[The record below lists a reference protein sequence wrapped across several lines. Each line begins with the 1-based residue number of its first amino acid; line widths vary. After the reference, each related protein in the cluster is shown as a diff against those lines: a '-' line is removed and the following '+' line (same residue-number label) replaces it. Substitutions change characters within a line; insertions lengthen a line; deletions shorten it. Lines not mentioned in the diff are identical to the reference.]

1 MAERLGAAPARLARR
16 ARRLFG
22 YWRSERRTLRQGIVA
37 LALSTCAGFVAGLV
51 LGSITGTLEKLP
63 GLLVLI
69 PAAVGM
75 RGTIFGAMG
84 ARLGTGVAAGL
95 FEPTLRRGSLL
106 SNNVVVGI
114 LSALLTSF
122 YLAALAKLVASA
134 FGEGAVISFWDLV
147 TISVIGGVL
156 ASSITLVVTVGIA
169 VLSFRRG
176 WDLDAVSTPMVTAIG
191 DMVTLPAL
199 FLASLLVGERHRERG
214 GRGDLHG
221 RRRSRLC
228 SPPSAR
234 RSAVRRILL
243 EMLAVVA
250 LAPLLDIV
258 AGALLQAHGGE
269 LRAVPAVLILIPP
282 FVSQAGALGGIL
294 SSRLSSKLQL
304 GVITSRG
311 RPEIPALVDGAIVVV
326 LGVAVFTTI
335 GAVSW
340 ALSRLTAGPDPGAA
354 ALIGATMLAGAI
366 VLPITLVV
374 GYYLAVLTSRFG
386 IDPDNQ
392 GVPFITSL
400 LDLAGVAAILL
411 VMRTSGV
418 LP

>member
-1 MAERLGAAPARLARR
+1 VAERLGAAPARLARR

-22 YWRSERRTLRQGIVA
+22 YWRSERRTLRQGTVA

-84 ARLGTGVAAGL
+84 ARFGTGVAAGL
-95 FEPTLRRGSLL
+95 FEPTLRRGSFL
-106 SNNVVVGI
+106 SRNVTVGI
-114 LSALLTSF
+114 LSSLLTSF
-122 YLAALAKLVASA
+122 YLAGVAKLVASA
-134 FGEGAVISFWDLV
+134 FGREVISFWDLV
-147 TISVIGGVL
+147 TISVVGGVL
-156 ASSITLVVTVGIA
+156 ASSIALIVTIAIA
-169 VLSFRRG
+169 VVGFRKG

-191 DMVTLPAL
+191 DMVTLPCL
-199 FLASLLVGERHRERG
+199 FLASLLVGNHTVNAITA
-214 GRGDLHG
+214 L
-221 RRRSRLC
+221 LC
-228 SPPSAR
+228 TVATVAALVASFR
-234 RSAVRRILL
+234 VDIGVRRILL

-250 LAPLLDIV
+250 LSPLLDIF
-258 AGALLQAHGGE
+258 AGALLQAHSTE
-269 LRAVPAVLILIPP
+269 LQTVPAVLILIPP

-304 GVITSRG
+304 GVITPTG
-311 RPEIPALVDGAIVVV
+311 RPEIPAIVDGGIVVV
-326 LGVAVFTTI
+326 LGALVFTAI
-335 GAVSW
+335 GAASW
-340 ALSRLTAGPDPGAA
+340 ALSSLIGGGPDPGAPS
-354 ALIGATMLAGAI
+354 LIGATLLAGAV

-374 GYYLAVLTSRFG
+374 GYYVAVLTARFG

>member
-1 MAERLGAAPARLARR
+1 MAEGLGAAPARLARR

-106 SNNVVVGI
+106 SSNVVVGI

-134 FGEGAVISFWDLV
+134 FGEEAVISFWDLV

-156 ASSITLVVTVGIA
+156 ASSITLVVTIGIA
-169 VLSFRRG
+169 VLSFHRG

-199 FLASLLVGERHRERG
+199 FLASLLVANDTMSGVTAAICTGATVAALLASFR
-214 GRGDLHG
+214 
-221 RRRSRLC
+221 
-228 SPPSAR
+228 AVA
-234 RSAVRRILL
+234 AVRRILL

-250 LAPLLDIV
+250 LCPLLDIV
-258 AGALLQAHGGE
+258 AGALLQAHSGE

-282 FVSQAGALGGIL
+282 FISQAGALGGIL

-311 RPEIPALVDGAIVVV
+311 RPEIPALVDGVIVVV

-340 ALSRLTAGPDPGAA
+340 ALSRLTDGPDPGAA

>member
-1 MAERLGAAPARLARR
+1 MAVGLGAAPPRRPRR
-16 ARRLFG
+16 ARRLLG

-122 YLAALAKLVASA
+122 YLAALAKLVAAA
-134 FGEGAVISFWDLV
+134 FGEEAVISFWDLV

-156 ASSITLVVTVGIA
+156 ASSITLVVTIGIA

-199 FLASLLVGERHRERG
+199 FLASLLVVNDTVSGVTAVICTAATVAALLAAFRAEV
-214 GRGDLHG
+214 
-221 RRRSRLC
+221 
-228 SPPSAR
+228 
-234 RSAVRRILL
+234 AVRRILL

-258 AGALLQAHGGE
+258 AGALLQAHDGE

-282 FVSQAGALGGIL
+282 FISQAGALGGIL

-326 LGVAVFTTI
+326 LGVAVFATI

-340 ALSRLTAGPDPGAA
+340 ALSRLTDGPDPGAA

>member
-1 MAERLGAAPARLARR
+1 MAEGLGSASARLARR
-16 ARRLFG
+16 ARRLLG

-95 FEPTLRRGSLL
+95 FEPTLRRGTLL

-134 FGEGAVISFWDLV
+134 FGEEPVISFWDLV

-156 ASSITLVVTVGIA
+156 ASSITLIVTIGIA
-169 VLSFRRG
+169 VLSFQRG

-199 FLASLLVGERHRERG
+199 FLASLFVANDTVSGVTAGICTAATVAALLAAFRAV
-214 GRGDLHG
+214 
-221 RRRSRLC
+221 
-228 SPPSAR
+228 A
-234 RSAVRRILL
+234 AVRRILL

-282 FVSQAGALGGIL
+282 FISQAGALGGIL

-311 RPEIPALVDGAIVVV
+311 RPEIPALVDGVIVCV
-326 LGVAVFTTI
+326 LGVAVFTAI

-340 ALSRLTAGPDPGAA
+340 ALSRLTDGPDPGAA

>member
-1 MAERLGAAPARLARR
+1 MAEGLGTAPARLARR

-114 LSALLTSF
+114 LSAVLTSF

-134 FGEGAVISFWDLV
+134 FGEEAVISFWDLV

-156 ASSITLVVTVGIA
+156 ASSITLVVTIGIA

-199 FLASLLVGERHRERG
+199 FLASLLVANDTVSGVTAVICTAATVGAVLAAFR
-214 GRGDLHG
+214 
-221 RRRSRLC
+221 
-228 SPPSAR
+228 AVA
-234 RSAVRRILL
+234 AVRRILL

-250 LAPLLDIV
+250 LCPLLDIV
-258 AGALLQAHGGE
+258 AGALLQAHSGE

-282 FVSQAGALGGIL
+282 FISQAGALGGIL

-326 LGVAVFTTI
+326 LGVAVFTAI

-340 ALSRLTAGPDPGAA
+340 ALSRLTDGPDPGAA

>member
-1 MAERLGAAPARLARR
+1 VAERLGAAPARLARR
-16 ARRLFG
+16 ARRLLG
-22 YWRSERRTLRQGIVA
+22 YWRSERRTLRQGTVA
-37 LALSTCAGFVAGLV
+37 LGLSTCAGFVAGLV

-84 ARLGTGVAAGL
+84 ARFGTGVASGL
-95 FEPTLRRGSLL
+95 FEPTLRRGSLMRR
-106 SNNVVVGI
+106 NVVVGI
-114 LSALLTSF
+114 LSSLLSSF
-122 YLAALAKLVASA
+122 YLAAVAKLVASA
-134 FGEGAVISFWDLV
+134 FGRGAVISFWDLV

-156 ASSITLVVTVGIA
+156 ASAIALLVTVGLA
-169 VLSFRRG
+169 VLSFRKG

-191 DMVTLPAL
+191 DMVTLPCL
-199 FLASLLVGERHRERG
+199 FLASLLVGNDTLNAITAGFCTVAAGAALYASFRVE
-214 GRGDLHG
+214 L
-221 RRRSRLC
+221 
-228 SPPSAR
+228 PI
-234 RSAVRRILL
+234 RRILL

-250 LAPLLDIV
+250 LSPLLDIF
-258 AGALLQAHGGE
+258 AGALLQAHSGE
-269 LRAVPAVLILIPP
+269 LQAVPAVLILIPP

-304 GVITSRG
+304 GVITPKG
-311 RPEIPALVDGAIVVV
+311 RPEIPAIVDGGIVVV
-326 LGVAVFTTI
+326 LGVAVFTAI

-340 ALSRLTAGPDPGAA
+340 ALSTLTAGADPGAA
-354 ALIGATMLAGAI
+354 ALIGATLLAGAL
-366 VLPITLVV
+366 VLPVTLVV
-374 GYYLAVLTSRFG
+374 GYYVAVLTSRFG

-392 GVPFITSL
+392 GVPIITSL

-411 VMRTSGV
+411 AMRTSGV

>member
-1 MAERLGAAPARLARR
+1 
-16 ARRLFG
+16 
-22 YWRSERRTLRQGIVA
+22 
-37 LALSTCAGFVAGLV
+37 VAGLV

-95 FEPTLRRGSLL
+95 FEPTLRRGTLL

-134 FGEGAVISFWDLV
+134 FGEEPVISFWDLV

-156 ASSITLVVTVGIA
+156 ASSITLIVTIGIA
-169 VLSFRRG
+169 VLSFQRG

-199 FLASLLVGERHRERG
+199 FLASLFVANDTVSGVTAGICTAATVAALLAAFRAV
-214 GRGDLHG
+214 
-221 RRRSRLC
+221 
-228 SPPSAR
+228 A
-234 RSAVRRILL
+234 AVRRILL

-282 FVSQAGALGGIL
+282 FISQAGALGGIL

-311 RPEIPALVDGAIVVV
+311 RPEIPALVDGVIVCV
-326 LGVAVFTTI
+326 LGVAVFTAI

-340 ALSRLTAGPDPGAA
+340 ALSRLTDGPDPGAA

>member
-134 FGEGAVISFWDLV
+134 FGEEAVISFWDLV

-156 ASSITLVVTVGIA
+156 ASSITLVVTIGIA

-199 FLASLLVGERHRERG
+199 FLASLLVANDAVSGVIAGICTAATVAALLASFR
-214 GRGDLHG
+214 
-221 RRRSRLC
+221 
-228 SPPSAR
+228 AVA
-234 RSAVRRILL
+234 AVRRILL

-250 LAPLLDIV
+250 LCPLLDIV
-258 AGALLQAHGGE
+258 AGALLQAHSGE

-282 FVSQAGALGGIL
+282 FISQAGALGGIL

-311 RPEIPALVDGAIVVV
+311 RPEIPALVDGVIVVV

-340 ALSRLTAGPDPGAA
+340 ALSRLTDGPDPGAA

>member
-22 YWRSERRTLRQGIVA
+22 YWRSERRTLRQGTVA

-84 ARLGTGVAAGL
+84 ARFGTGVAAGL
-95 FEPTLRRGSLL
+95 FEPTLRRGSLMARNVAVGVL
-106 SNNVVVGI
+106 S
-114 LSALLTSF
+114 SLLTSF
-122 YLAALAKLVASA
+122 YLAGVAKLVASA
-134 FGEGAVISFWDLV
+134 FGRGAVISFWDLV

-156 ASSITLVVTVGIA
+156 ASSLALLFTIGMA

-191 DMVTLPAL
+191 DMVTLPSL
-199 FLASLLVGERHRERG
+199 FLASLLVGN
-214 GRGDLHG
+214 DTVNATAAT
-221 RRRSRLC
+221 LC
-228 SPPSAR
+228 TAATVVALVTAFRVEPG
-234 RSAVRRILL
+234 VRRILL
-243 EMLAVVA
+243 EMLAVLA
-250 LAPLLDIV
+250 LAPLLDIF
-258 AGALLQAHGGE
+258 AGALLQAHSGE
-269 LRAVPAVLILIPP
+269 LQAVPAVLILIPP

-304 GVITSRG
+304 GVITPKG
-311 RPEIPALVDGAIVVV
+311 RPEIPAIVDGGIVVV
-326 LGVAVFTTI
+326 LGVIVFTAI

-340 ALSRLTAGPDPGAA
+340 ALSTLTTGTDPGAA
-354 ALIGATMLAGAI
+354 SLITATLLAGAL

-374 GYYLAVLTSRFG
+374 GYYVAVLTARFG

-411 VMRTSGV
+411 AMRTSGV

>member
-16 ARRLFG
+16 ARRLLG
-22 YWRSERRTLRQGIVA
+22 YWRSERRTLRQGTVA
-37 LALSTCAGFVAGLV
+37 LGLSTCAGFVAGLV

-84 ARLGTGVAAGL
+84 ARFGTGVASGL
-95 FEPTLRRGSLL
+95 FEPTLRRGSLMRR
-106 SNNVVVGI
+106 NVVVGI
-114 LSALLTSF
+114 LSSLLSSF
-122 YLAALAKLVASA
+122 YLAAVAKLVASA
-134 FGEGAVISFWDLV
+134 FAKGAVISFWDLV

-156 ASSITLVVTVGIA
+156 ASAIALLVTVGMA
-169 VLSFRRG
+169 VLSFRKG

-191 DMVTLPAL
+191 DMVTLPCL
-199 FLASLLVGERHRERG
+199 FLASLLVGNDTLNAITAGFCTVAAGAALFASFRVE
-214 GRGDLHG
+214 L
-221 RRRSRLC
+221 
-228 SPPSAR
+228 PI
-234 RSAVRRILL
+234 RRILL

-250 LAPLLDIV
+250 LSPLLDIF
-258 AGALLQAHGGE
+258 AGALLQAHSGE
-269 LRAVPAVLILIPP
+269 LQAVPAVLILIPP

-304 GVITSRG
+304 GVITPKG
-311 RPEIPALVDGAIVVV
+311 RPEIPAIVDGGIVVV
-326 LGVAVFTTI
+326 LGVAVFTAI

-340 ALSRLTAGPDPGAA
+340 ALSTLTAGADPGAA
-354 ALIGATMLAGAI
+354 ALIGATLLAGAL
-366 VLPITLVV
+366 VLPVTLVV
-374 GYYLAVLTSRFG
+374 GYYVAVLTSRFG

-392 GVPFITSL
+392 GVPIITSL

-411 VMRTSGV
+411 AMRTSGV